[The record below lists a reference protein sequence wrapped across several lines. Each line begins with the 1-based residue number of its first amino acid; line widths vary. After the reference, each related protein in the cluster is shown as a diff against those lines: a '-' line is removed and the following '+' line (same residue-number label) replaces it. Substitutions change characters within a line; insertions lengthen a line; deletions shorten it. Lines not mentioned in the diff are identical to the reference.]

1 MTVPAG
7 VFTEIPE
14 QMSDVGLAIQRAAD
28 KTEQMKARARAI
40 DELMA
45 SGAPQDDV
53 RAELERMGETRG
65 AGAGQLYLIDTSAH
79 ARSQHAMV
87 RAIIAGLIAER
98 AAATCVMVDLEAGY
112 SGRDPRDVRTI
123 AERRAPQGTLCCPAR
138 QRGDR

>member
-28 KTEQMKARARAI
+28 KTEQMKARAGAI

-87 RAIIAGLIAER
+87 RALIAER

>member
-65 AGAGQLYLIDTSAH
+65 AGAGQLNLIDTSAH

-87 RAIIAGLIAER
+87 RALIAER

>member
-87 RAIIAGLIAER
+87 RALIAER

-138 QRGDR
+138 SAR